1 MLNSRK
7 DYLSLN
13 KNIIKGTFIYI
24 LNSLPLHLIYG
35 FFHKCQEQIYTYY
48 NSPSCLGERQN

>member
-7 DYLSLN
+7 DYLSLK
-13 KNIIKGTFIYI
+13 KNIIKGTFIYT
-24 LNSLPLHLIYG
+24 LNSLPSLLIYG
-35 FFHKCQEQIYTYY
+35 FLHKYQEQIYTYY

>member
-13 KNIIKGTFIYI
+13 KNIIKGTFIYT
-24 LNSLPLHLIYG
+24 LNSLPSLLIYG
-35 FFHKCQEQIYTYY
+35 FLHKYQEQSYY
-48 NSPSCLGERQN
+48 KKVKCGKI